1 VAQYRPGARN
11 APNRKKKQ
19 QVKKL
24 HVRRGDQ
31 VRVIRGNHAGLEGTV
46 LRVLPK
52 EDRLVVEGVNMR
64 KHHTRPSEANP
75 DGGIMEYEEPI
86 HVSNVMLIDPNSGEP
101 TRYRTRIEDDG
112 TKERISVKSG
122 NPIPK
127 SQD

>member
-1 VAQYRPGARN
+1 MARYMPGGRTS
-11 APNRKKKQ
+11 PKKQ
-19 QVKKL
+19 KTSRTKM

-31 VRVIRGNHAGLEGTV
+31 VKVIRGNYAGLEGTV
-46 LRVLPK
+46 LRVLPR
-52 EDRLVVEGVNMR
+52 ENRLVVEGVNMR

-75 DGGIMEYEEPI
+75 EGGIMEYEEPI
-86 HVSNVMLIDPNSGEP
+86 HASNVMLIDPNTGEP
-101 TRYRTRIEDDG
+101 TRYRTRIEEDG